1 MSMYIGFNRLTI
13 QPLDTSF
20 AKAGDPIVI
29 QGDANKG
36 ATVKAE
42 ISGISKD
49 AVTVSGS
56 NIGYYI
62 SRKGVGEVK
71 VAFDLLDIQNDDQ
84 TRILGREKSTAGV
97 QYTGEDTEAPFCSIL
112 MESEDGQGNTA
123 LVGMFYGVF
132 SQDGETLNT
141 KEEGSTFTPDAESYT
156 YTASASK
163 QTGTKGKYMAK
174 YAGDDQTAIAEL
186 RNNIL
191 LENSTTSTSQ
201 G

>member
-13 QPLDTSF
+13 QPFDDKL

-29 QGDANKG
+29 QGDPNKG

-42 ISGISKD
+42 IKGLSKD
-49 AVTVSGS
+49 PTKVSGS

-62 SRKGVGEVK
+62 SRKGVGDVT
-71 VAFDLLDIQNDDQ
+71 VDFDLLDIQNADQ
-84 TRILGREKSTAGV
+84 TRILGREESTAGV
-97 QYTGEDTEAPFCSIL
+97 QYTGDKTEAPFCAIM

-156 YTASASK
+156 FTASGSK
-163 QTGTKGKYMAK
+163 QTATKGKYMAK
-174 YAGDDQTAIAEL
+174 YAGSDEAAITEI
-186 RNNIL
+186 RNNVL
-191 LENSTTSTSQ
+191 LEGTTPGGGQS
-201 G
+201 